1 MQQHIDQA
9 AVLAERINTV
19 TRRIQSVCDKLAGT
33 APEDP
38 ENVKLLETVRGA
50 PPLLLALSDALG
62 AGAANLNRLVT
73 QVDRLEYALGLDG
86 SPSPAAANGMKLA
99 ETATRMF

>member
-9 AVLAERINTV
+9 TILAERINTV
-19 TRRIQSVCDKLAGT
+19 TRRIQSVCDKLAGQ

-38 ENVKLLETVRGA
+38 EKLPETVRGA

-62 AGAANLNRLVT
+62 TGTVNLNRLVT

-86 SPSPAAANGMKLA
+86 SPSTSAALGSMKLA

>member
-19 TRRIQSVCDKLAGT
+19 TRRIQSVCDKLAGP

-38 ENVKLLETVRGA
+38 EKLSETVRGA
-50 PPLLLALSDALG
+50 PPLLLALGDALG
-62 AGAANLNRLVT
+62 AGVSNLNRLVT
-73 QVDRLEYALGLDG
+73 QVDRLEYVLGLDG
-86 SPSPAAANGMKLA
+86 SPSTSAALGGMKLA
-99 ETATRMF
+99 ETAKRMF